1 MIVGQ
6 VRFMRYQIGKIL
18 KMSGELI
25 ANLTSIGLTVIG
37 VVIAMFLVRWLDRNV
52 FSKHKRIKK

>member
-1 MIVGQ
+1 MK
-6 VRFMRYQIGKIL
+6 FQIEKIIK
-18 KMSGELI
+18 KMSSELI

-37 VVIAMFLVRWLDRNV
+37 VVIAMFLVRWLDRNI